1 MNCLATEDGRF
12 RASLLTMADR
22 QRQSAEAVA
31 RLERQRQA
39 AEGVGL
45 RLGGAHVAARPAVP
59 LAALATL
66 MRRRLGGD
74 GDALGA
80 EQHARA

>member
-1 MNCLATEDGRF
+1 ME
-12 RASLLTMADR
+12 R

-59 LAALATL
+59 LGALASL

-74 GDALGA
+74 GEGIAA